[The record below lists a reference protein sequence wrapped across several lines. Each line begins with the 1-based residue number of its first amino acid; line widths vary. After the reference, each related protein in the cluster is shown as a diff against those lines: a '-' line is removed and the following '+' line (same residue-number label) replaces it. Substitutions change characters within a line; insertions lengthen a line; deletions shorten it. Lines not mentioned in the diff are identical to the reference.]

1 MSFSVVRCPL
11 SVPRRAI
18 KRQKGFTLLEI
29 LVAIAIFSLLTLSA
43 RQLFVSVIDAKEITR
58 SNLQRLKEVEYT
70 MLVLEQDFRQVVDR
84 GVRTDGYVSTQ
95 SLFSDDTMLN
105 TDDQAIAFVRSN
117 WRNPAQQL
125 PRSELQ
131 RVSYRLKSNTL
142 ERMHHPVLDPLENA
156 EPANR
161 ELLNGVN
168 SLKFRFFYNS
178 KWHNALQDSGQLPE
192 GLLIEMDL
200 QDLGRIERR
209 FLLPEQWESA

>member
-1 MSFSVVRCPL
+1 MKRSVNKRPG
-11 SVPRRAI
+11 
-18 KRQKGFTLLEI
+18 KRQKGFTLLEM

-43 RQLFVSVIDAKEITR
+43 RQLFMSVIDAKEITR
-58 SNLQRLKEVEYT
+58 SNLQRLKEVEHT
-70 MLVLEQDFRQVVDR
+70 MLVLEQDFRQLVDR

-131 RVSYRLKSNTL
+131 RVSYRLKSHRL

-156 EPANR
+156 EPVNR
-161 ELLNGVN
+161 ELLDGVN

-178 KWHNALQDSGQLPE
+178 KWHNTLQDSGQLPE